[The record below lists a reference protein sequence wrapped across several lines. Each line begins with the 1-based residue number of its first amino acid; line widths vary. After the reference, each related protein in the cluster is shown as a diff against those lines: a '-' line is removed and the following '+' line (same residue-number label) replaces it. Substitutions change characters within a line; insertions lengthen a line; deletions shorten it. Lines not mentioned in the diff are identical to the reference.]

1 MRPPEL
7 GGVDLN
13 LLVVL
18 RALLAER
25 HVTRAARSVG
35 LSQSA
40 ASHALARLRDLYRDP
55 LLVRAGRTLEP
66 TPRALALLP
75 AIDRALAEIQA
86 TIVGPAPFDPRTE
99 HRTFT
104 FGMADYGQAML
115 CGPMLARLA
124 REAPGIDVAVS
135 SGEGVDDLVDE
146 GVLDLGVTVRPPRSG
161 DRAHHAQ
168 ALPRAPPR
176 RGRSVGLSRERRRHG
191 ARTTRPPPS
200 RRGTRPELPRR
211 AHRRERERLHQHGP
225 GAARATPRRA
235 PPHRARPASAPA
247 AVLHALPG
255 LAEALRSGPGSPVV
269 SRAGDRHREGDR
281 GLRLTRARAQHPRPE
296 TRGPPPCSYRE
307 RRASPAAVRRR
318 AAGSSRADRG

>member
-161 DRAHHAQ
+161 GPSSTELFSDDFVCIVRKGHPEAT
-168 ALPRAPPR
+168 
-176 RGRSVGLSRERRRHG
+176 ERITLKRY
-191 ARTTRPPPS
+191 
-200 RRGTRPELPRR
+200 L
-211 AHRRERERLHQHGP
+211 
-225 GAARATPRRA
+225 
-235 PPHRARPASAPA
+235 
-247 AVLHALPG
+247 
-255 LAEALRSGPGSPVV
+255 ALRHVVVAPSGSPGSVV
-269 SRAGDRHREGDR
+269 DTELARR
-281 GLRLTRARAQHPRPE
+281 GLRRRVAARVPSFLVAPIVVSGSDFINTGPARLARLLAERHPIALVRPPLRLPSF
-296 TRGPPPCSYRE
+296 TLYLVWPRRFDQDPAHRWFRE
-307 RRASPAAVRRR
+307 LVIGTAKAI
-318 AAGSSRADRG
+318 AG